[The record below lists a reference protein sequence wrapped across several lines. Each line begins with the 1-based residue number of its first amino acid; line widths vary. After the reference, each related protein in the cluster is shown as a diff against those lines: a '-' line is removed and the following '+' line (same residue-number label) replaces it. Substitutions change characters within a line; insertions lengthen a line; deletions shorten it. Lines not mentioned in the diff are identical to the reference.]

1 MPSIPAA
8 TSTSAVP
15 RLRRRI
21 RLGFHAGTAGPAA
34 VARRGRRVGGEWGF
48 RTGWGL
54 GREQAE
60 DGRERRAPLRPLVAS
75 PWAGSRPWLL
85 SVVTRCLPDC
95 HQDRGG
101 HSYPIGLR
109 R

>member
-21 RLGFHAGTAGPAA
+21 RLGFHAGTAGPAT
-34 VARRGRRVGGEWGF
+34 VARGGRRVGGEWGF

-54 GREQAE
+54 GKEQAE

-75 PWAGSRPWLL
+75 PWTGSRPWLL
-85 SVVTRCLPDC
+85 SVVTQC
-95 HQDRGG
+95 HPPPPPRPGG
-101 HSYPIGLR
+101 HSYPIGL
-109 R
+109 